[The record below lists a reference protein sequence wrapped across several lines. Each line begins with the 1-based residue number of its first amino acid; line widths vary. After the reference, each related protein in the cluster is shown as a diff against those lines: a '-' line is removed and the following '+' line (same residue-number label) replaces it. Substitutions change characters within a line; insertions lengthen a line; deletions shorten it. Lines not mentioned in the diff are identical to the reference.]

1 MDARTT
7 WPALLSALIRG
18 DSLTADESEWAM
30 NEIMEGI
37 ATPSQIAGFGIALR
51 IKGTSVAEMTGLARS
66 MLAHATPISL
76 PGQLTDLVGTGGDGA
91 RTVNVS
97 TMGTIVAAAAGTR
110 MIKHGNRAAS
120 SACGAAD
127 VLEALGVVIDLPPA
141 ATAALAAEVGVAFL
155 FAPLYHPALRYAG
168 PTRSELGVPTV
179 FNFLG
184 PVANPAR
191 PTAQAVGVFD
201 PRMGEILAG
210 VLAGRGCSALVF
222 HGQDGLDELTT
233 TGPSTLWVVHD
244 GQVAQTE
251 FSPSSLGLPP
261 AATAELAAEVGV
273 AFLFAP
279 LYHPAL
285 RYAGPTR
292 SELGVPTVCNF
303 LGPVA
308 NPARPTA
315 QAVGVFDPRMG
326 EIIAGVLAGRGC
338 SALVFRGEDGLDE
351 LTTTGPSTMW
361 VVHDGQVAETAFDPS
376 SLGLPL
382 ASLADLRGGDA
393 AHTAAVARAVLAGE
407 RGPVRDVVLLN
418 AAAALAATAGVAGP
432 EAVVPAL
439 ADGYARA
446 TEAVDSGAASAL
458 LGRWIEVSRRLAPP
472 LPSR

>member
-30 NEIMEGI
+30 NEIMEGV
-37 ATPSQIAGFGIALR
+37 ATPSQIAGFGVALR

-66 MLAHATPISL
+66 MLSHATPISL

-141 ATAALAAEVGVAFL
+141 KTAELAAEVGVAFL

-201 PRMGEILAG
+201 PRMGEVIAG

-222 HGQDGLDELTT
+222 RGNDGLDELTT

-244 GQVAQTE
+244 GEVAQTE
-251 FSPSSLGLPP
+251 FSPSSLGLP
-261 AATAELAAEVGV
+261 E
-273 AFLFAP
+273 
-279 LYHPAL
+279 
-285 RYAGPTR
+285 
-292 SELGVPTVCNF
+292 
-303 LGPVA
+303 
-308 NPARPTA
+308 
-315 QAVGVFDPRMG
+315 
-326 EIIAGVLAGRGC
+326 
-338 SALVFRGEDGLDE
+338 
-351 LTTTGPSTMW
+351 
-361 VVHDGQVAETAFDPS
+361 
-376 SLGLPL
+376 
-382 ASLADLRGGDA
+382 ASVADLRGGDA
-393 AHTAAVARAVLAGE
+393 AHNAAVARAMLAGE
-407 RGPVRDVVLLN
+407 HGPGARHRAAERGRRAGRHGRRDRPGR
-418 AAAALAATAGVAGP
+418 ARPGAGRRLRPRRG
-432 EAVVPAL
+432 
-439 ADGYARA
+439 
-446 TEAVDSGAASAL
+446 
-458 LGRWIEVSRRLAPP
+458 SRRLRRGQRPARPLDRGQPAPGACAADP
-472 LPSR
+472 LACAQRSAPSPREKAASRSCRL

>member
-30 NEIMEGI
+30 NEIMEGA
-37 ATPSQIAGFGIALR
+37 ATPSQIAGFGVALR

-66 MLAHATPISL
+66 MLSHATPISL

-120 SACGAAD
+120 SAC
-127 VLEALGVVIDLPPA
+127 VVIDLPPA
-141 ATAALAAEVGVAFL
+141 ATAELAAEVGVAFL

-201 PRMGEILAG
+201 PRMGEI
-210 VLAGRGCSALVF
+210 
-222 HGQDGLDELTT
+222 
-233 TGPSTLWVVHD
+233 
-244 GQVAQTE
+244 
-251 FSPSSLGLPP
+251 
-261 AATAELAAEVGV
+261 
-273 AFLFAP
+273 
-279 LYHPAL
+279 
-285 RYAGPTR
+285 
-292 SELGVPTVCNF
+292 
-303 LGPVA
+303 
-308 NPARPTA
+308 
-315 QAVGVFDPRMG
+315 
-326 EIIAGVLAGRGC
+326 IAGVLAGRGC
-338 SALVFRGEDGLDE
+338 SALVFRGTDGLDE
-351 LTTTGPSTMW
+351 LTTTAPSALW
-361 VVHDGQVAETAFDPS
+361 VVHDGEVAQTEFDPA
-376 SLGLPL
+376 SLGLPA
-382 ASLADLRGGDA
+382 ASVADLRGGDA
-393 AHTAAVARAVLAGE
+393 THNAAVARAVLAGE
-407 RGPVRDVVLLN
+407 HGPVRDIVLLN

-432 EAVVPAL
+432 DAVVPAL

-446 TEAVDSGAASAL
+446 AEAVDSGTAQAL
-458 LGRWIEVSRRLAPP
+458 LDRWIEVSRRLAPIP
-472 LPSR
+472 PALPTR